1 MIYPDIE
8 QLKKNIEGYKVHPI
22 FYEIMSDSFTPIH
35 IFKALQRGEENAF
48 ILESVSNGEQW
59 GKYSFIG
66 INPLMESLSIR
77 ATPIHSAKAEQ
88 RPKKLPIR

>member
-35 IFKALQRGEENAF
+35 IFKALQRGEAT
-48 ILESVSNGEQW
+48 VSNGVN
-59 GKYSFIG
+59 I
-66 INPLMESLSIR
+66 LL
-77 ATPIHSAKAEQ
+77 
-88 RPKKLPIR
+88 

>member
-66 INPLMESLSIR
+66 INPLMEVIINKGDAYTFSEGGTTS
-77 ATPIHSAKAEQ
+77 
-88 RPKKLPIR
+88 KKLPIR

>member
-35 IFKALQRGEENAF
+35 ISRLCKEE
-48 ILESVSNGEQW
+48 
-59 GKYSFIG
+59 
-66 INPLMESLSIR
+66 
-77 ATPIHSAKAEQ
+77 
-88 RPKKLPIR
+88 KKTLLFLNL